1 VIGRSPWGW
10 RGALS
15 PISGRLP
22 IDTVV
27 EERPAPTPT
36 PRPVRRWRTTAI
48 VVALLAAI
56 VIHFS
61 RAHEEVAYLQRVSVQ
76 VLAATF
82 VLQFA
87 SQLSL
92 NASLLLPLQARVSPV
107 GFWELYVVRT
117 GGFFVGSVVP
127 VAGGL
132 AVRLAY
138 FRKRGLTYADFTWAT
153 LFSNVLA
160 LGAAA
165 VLAAAAIAILRIV
178 AGPLPL
184 PVLGVTAGVVAIS
197 VAAVAVFE
205 LLPRLARHRR
215 FQGLQWLSGL
225 SSFEASP
232 RMATQ
237 VFALC
242 LIRHMLNFVTFGLL
256 YRALSPVP
264 GAFLAGGLVYALTSP
279 VRMVNITPGNL
290 GVTEWFVA
298 LTGKMLAFDLTIG
311 LIAALLFRAI
321 ALVAQVIGALSG
333 SAWLGRGRR
342 R

>member
-1 VIGRSPWGW
+1 M
-10 RGALS
+10 
-15 PISGRLP
+15 
-22 IDTVV
+22 V
-27 EERPAPTPT
+27 EERPARPTT
-36 PRPVRRWRTTAI
+36 PRWFGKRLTTAI
-48 VVALLAAI
+48 IVALLAAI

-61 RAHEEVAYLQRVSVQ
+61 RAHEELAYLQRVSVQ
-76 VLAATF
+76 ALAATI

-92 NASLLLPLQARVSPV
+92 NASLLLPLQACVSSV

-165 VLAAAAIAILRIV
+165 VLATAATVMLRIV

-184 PVLGVTAGVVAIS
+184 LVPVVTAGVVAIS
-197 VAAVAVFE
+197 VAAVAGFE
-205 LLPRLARHRR
+205 FIPQLARHRR
-215 FQGLQWLSGL
+215 FQKWQWLSGL
-225 SSFEASP
+225 SSFKASP
-232 RMATQ
+232 RMTTW

-242 LIRHMLNFVTFGLL
+242 LIRHVLNFVTFGLL

-279 VRMVNITPGNL
+279 VRMVNVTPGNL

-298 LTGKMLAFDLTIG
+298 LAGKMLAFDLTTG

-321 ALVAQVIGALSG
+321 ALVAQVIGALAG
-333 SAWLGRGRR
+333 STWLGRGDKP
-342 R
+342 